1 MNILGP
7 YSYVLAGGAVVSPD
21 ADDTTI
27 ANIVTTFAA
36 AKIQMTHDRVETSTA
51 MFQPYFDDL
60 DIHFQRHRYI
70 DGPLIREAMDA
81 LVKANNLLNIAR
93 SRLTSI
99 HADMASGLELNLPDV
114 LNRSLGLQ
122 VLLHRAEAKNRD
134 ILHLFHSVTG
144 QNTPLTPLDP
154 NTWGNRDFSP
164 A

>member
-1 MNILGP
+1 MNFFRAYRYI
-7 YSYVLAGGAVVSPD
+7 LAGDAVIQSD
-21 ADDTTI
+21 ADENTI
-27 ANIVTTFAA
+27 ANIVISFAA

-81 LVKANNLLNIAR
+81 LVTANNLLNIAR
-93 SRLTSI
+93 FRLTSI
-99 HADMASGLELNLPDV
+99 RAGMAPGLAWDLHDV
-114 LNRSLGLQ
+114 LNLSLGLQ